1 MLDRRKK
8 ALWNVVVVRWLSVA
22 DVGSCVVAALWNV
35 VVVRWLS
42 AVLILA
48 AVLLLLCGMLL
59 WLDG

>member
-1 MLDRRKK
+1 MAECCADTGSY
-8 ALWNVVVVRWLSVA
+8 VVV
-22 DVGSCVVAALWNV
+22 ALWNV

-42 AVLILA
+42 AVLIQE